1 VAGHEVALG
10 FQFLYSVLAND
21 ATLSSVAP
29 GGVFRALAPPDTA
42 TPFVI
47 IAYQAG
53 SDSVTMNGFRMLDDL
68 VFQVKAVGPA
78 TSMANI
84 ASAAERIDQL
94 LGGTNTGPA
103 SGVIGSNLGQCLAC
117 YRQSPLAMDELVN
130 ATLFSN
136 LGGLYR
142 LIIEQM

>member
-1 VAGHEVALG
+1 MAGHEVALG
-10 FQFLYSVLAND
+10 YQFLYGVLSAD
-21 ATLSSVAP
+21 TTLSGYAP

-42 TPFVI
+42 TPFVVMT
-47 IAYQAG
+47 YQAG

-68 VFQVKAVGPA
+68 VFQVKVVGPA

-84 ASAAERIDQL
+84 ASAAERLDQL
-94 LGGTNTGPA
+94 LGGTSAGPT

-117 YRQSPLAMDELVN
+117 YRQSPFSMDELQN
-130 ATLFSN
+130 AELWTN

>member
-1 VAGHEVALG
+1 MAGHEVALG
-10 FQFLYSVLAND
+10 FQFLYGVLSGD
-21 ATLSSVAP
+21 ATLASYAP

-78 TSMANI
+78 ISMTSI
-84 ASAAERIDQL
+84 VSAAERIDQL

-117 YRQSPLAMDELVN
+117 YRQSPLAMDEITN
-130 ATLFSN
+130 AELWTN
-136 LGGLYR
+136 IGGLYR